1 MERERRQQIAE
12 QTLFRCMSTIL
23 SKMHDIDHIPQAYE
37 FEVSGDFAVFTKHVE
52 SHLDSTQIRVGGA
65 KPEKP
70 EPMIQKVLQNPPG
83 FTST

>member
-37 FEVSGDFAVFTKHVE
+37 FEVSGRIAVFVQQQVE
-52 SHLDSTQIRVGGA
+52 SHSYASLRFESAVQSP
-65 KPEKP
+65 KSLSP
-70 EPMIQKVLQNPPG
+70 
-83 FTST
+83 